1 MQSAKKPVCSVEN
14 SVARSIRRRGRGAV
28 FVPADFLEFGSR
40 QSVDVALHSLTR
52 AGKIRRLARGLYDVP
67 KKHPVLGTLLPPAD
81 AVARAIAG
89 RDHTR
94 IQPVG
99 AYAANIL
106 GLTEQVPA
114 KVMFLTDGPSRT
126 VSIGP
131 MTIQLRHTTPR
142 NMMTAGR
149 LSGLLIQ
156 AFRELGQQHIS
167 QERIAFLRKTIPSQ
181 KRRSILKDINLA
193 PAWMRPLFRA
203 IAEEA

>member
-14 SVARSIRRRGRGAV
+14 SVASSIRQRGRGAV

-81 AVARAIAG
+81 AVAQAIAG

-94 IQPVG
+94 IQPAG

>member
-1 MQSAKKPVCSVEN
+1 MQSAKKPVCSVEDL
-14 SVARSIRRRGRGAV
+14 VARSIRRRGRGAV

-81 AVARAIAG
+81 AVAQAIAG

-94 IQPVG
+94 IQPAG

>member
-1 MQSAKKPVCSVEN
+1 
-14 SVARSIRRRGRGAV
+14 V

-81 AVARAIAG
+81 AVAQAIAG

-94 IQPVG
+94 IQPAG